1 MTLQSAKGPKTD
13 SCPSPTA
20 LKIDSQDLVSMKQNR
35 SIAEALQGKLTPAS
49 QFCLLFNNCGF
60 KVPFCGGH
68 HSVCIRPIHKA
79 RLDRA
84 RCVPEEACLSSGLCT
99 LKLVLEKVT
108 KTSPHCCFLPPI
120 PKQGFPHPAKTTEAA
135 FSSVIY
141 TPRALL
147 HRDSSAGV
155 CVGGGVNCFT
165 KGMLEWLLEVLSLL
179 KKKEKTPTWNLH
191 PLLTWTHPSYSF
203 KNTHTQWLT
212 CSQQAFVKWK
222 RTANP
227 YGGIQSK
234 YGHSRLGRNIPCAIS
249 CSLQWAGAPGG
260 YLQIFL
266 KFNSA
271 INDRRE
277 TYTKGYRAF
286 SLLRETQSVCGRI
299 SGEFSSADF
308 NWFTLQGSKMGL

>member
-35 SIAEALQGKLTPAS
+35 SIAGETNTSKPVLSSFQQLWVQGAL
-49 QFCLLFNNCGF
+49 
-60 KVPFCGGH
+60 CGGH

-155 CVGGGVNCFT
+155 CVWGGGWT
-165 KGMLEWLLEVLSLL
+165 ASQKGCWNGFWIQEMLSLL

-203 KNTHTQWLT
+203 KMHMQWLT

-277 TYTKGYRAF
+277 TYTKKGYRAF